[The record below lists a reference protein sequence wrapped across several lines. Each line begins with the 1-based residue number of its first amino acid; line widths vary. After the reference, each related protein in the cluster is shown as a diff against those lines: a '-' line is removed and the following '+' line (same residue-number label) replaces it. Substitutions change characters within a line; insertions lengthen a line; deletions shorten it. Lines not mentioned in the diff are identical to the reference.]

1 MPLTA
6 AAEEVVLAAI
16 AKQLTVATAESL
28 TAGMVASAI
37 ATVPGASATLQGGIV
52 SYQNEVKCSL
62 LGVDADL
69 LERHGAVDADVA
81 RQMAAG
87 ARRALQADVGVSTTG
102 AAGPEPHG
110 GKSVG
115 TVFVGIATASGSRA
129 VEFRFDGDRAEIR
142 HQACAAA
149 LAELRRAVADLPAR
163 QPVSADTA
171 VRAGGREQ
179 NK

>member
-16 AKQLTVATAESL
+16 AKKITVATAESL
-28 TAGMVASAI
+28 TAGMVASAL
-37 ATVPGASATLQGGIV
+37 ATVPGASGTLQGGIV
-52 SYQNEVKCSL
+52 SYQNSVKSSL

-69 LERHGAVDADVA
+69 LERNGAVDADVA

-87 ARRALQADVGVSTTG
+87 ARRALQADVGISTTG

-115 TVFVGIATASGSRA
+115 TVFVGVATAAGSRA

-142 HQACAAA
+142 LQAAAAA
-149 LAELRRAVADLPAR
+149 LAELRRAVVEQPAR
-163 QPVSADTA
+163 PTVFRDGP
-171 VRAGGREQ
+171 VRAGRGEQ

>member
-1 MPLTA
+1 MPLSA
-6 AAEEVVLAAI
+6 AAEEVVLAAV
-16 AKQLTVATAESL
+16 AKHLTVATAESL

-37 ATVPGASATLQGGIV
+37 ATVPGASATLQGGII
-52 SYQNEVKCSL
+52 SYQNQVKSSL

-142 HQACAAA
+142 QQASAAA
-149 LAELRRAVADLPAR
+149 LAELRRAVADLPGR
-163 QPVSADTA
+163 PLVSPDSHP
-171 VRAGGREQ
+171 GRSEGT
-179 NK
+179 K